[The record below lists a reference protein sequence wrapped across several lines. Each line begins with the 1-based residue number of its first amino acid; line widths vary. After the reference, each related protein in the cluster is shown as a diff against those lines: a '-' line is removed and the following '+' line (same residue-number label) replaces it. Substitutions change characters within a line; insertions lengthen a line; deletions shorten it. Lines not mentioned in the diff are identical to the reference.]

1 MESRSKNNSNMDEY
15 LRLTRLA
22 STQKMQLR
30 TRRTVSYRVVIG
42 SLAAAVVVAVV
53 ALGITLQM
61 QSEPTIYAVCNGK
74 VITDPE
80 VAQRHAQESLSLLM
94 QTLQET
100 QSISFNHQ

>member
-30 TRRTVSYRVVIG
+30 TRRTVSYRVVVG

-61 QSEPTIYAVCNGK
+61 QSEQIGRAHV
-74 VITDPE
+74 
-80 VAQRHAQESLSLLM
+80 
-94 QTLQET
+94 
-100 QSISFNHQ
+100 